1 MAKVK
6 KTVGRGGQAGLETD
20 PRQAQ
25 VDLRELGEGLEIRAK
40 SWITAG
46 GETFLA
52 YGRILLL
59 EKIHDFGSISAAA
72 RSIGMSYR
80 RAWWHIEA
88 MNRLSKRPLVET
100 AVGGRGGGG
109 ARLTSVGEAAVRVYR
124 LLDSGTK
131 AFEERAQE
139 ELGKRS

>member
-6 KTVGRGGQAGLETD
+6 RTVDRTQGGLETD
-20 PRQAQ
+20 PRRAQ
-25 VDLRELGEGLEIRAK
+25 VDLRELGEGIEIRAK
-40 SWITAG
+40 AWITAG

-59 EKIHDFGSISAAA
+59 ERIRDFGSISAAA

-100 AVGGRGGGG
+100 AVGGKGGGG
-109 ARLTSVGEAAVRVYR
+109 ARLTSLGETAVRVYR

-131 AFEERAQE
+131 AFEKHVKR
-139 ELGKRS
+139 ELIKRS